1 MTQRQTQRLPGDP
14 GLPMTDMGL
23 GLGQQRN
30 DEPANHCHRRRHPE
44 QPGKT
49 EGTRQQGADD
59 HGHGKGEADAHPDQ
73 RHRLG
78 PVLLAGQVGQQRH
91 HRGGDRAGSLQHP
104 PRDHAPDAV
113 GHRRQNR
120 AGGEDRQTEI
130 DDRQAPDAVRENT
143 EGNLQQR
150 LGQTI
155 GTYGKADQG
164 RRSAFQVHAVGCQH
178 GQNHEHAEH
187 AKSEHQRQ
195 PGSCAFFA
203 GAHALAVGVLH
214 GGSRLYEPAA
224 ILAALPR
231 SAQARGFAATITPA
245 VYFRVSAR
253 HARLFWTRF

>member
-1 MTQRQTQRLPGDP
+1 MAHMR
-14 GLPMTDMGL
+14 MGL
-23 GLGQQRN
+23 GQRR
-30 DEPANHCHRRRHPE
+30 DDDSAKQRHAGGYPE
-44 QPGKT
+44 QPGET
-49 EGTRQQGADD
+49 EGTGQQRPDD
-59 HGHGKGEADAHPDQ
+59 HRDSEGKTDAHADQ
-73 RHRLG
+73 RHCLG
-78 PVLLAGQVGQQRH
+78 PMLFAGQVREQRH
-91 HRGGDRAGSLQHP
+91 HCSGNRPRPLQDAPGD
-104 PRDHAPDAV
+104 DAPDAV
-113 GHRRQNR
+113 GHRREHR
-120 AGGEDRQTEI
+120 SSGEDQQAEI
-130 DDRQAPDAVRENT
+130 DDRQATNTIGKNT

-155 GTYGKADQG
+155 GTYRKTDQG

-187 AKSEHQRQ
+187 AKSENQGQ

-224 ILAALPR
+224 ILAALPC

>member
-1 MTQRQTQRLPGDP
+1 MA
-14 GLPMTDMGL
+14 DMHL
-23 GLGQQRN
+23 GLGQQRH
-30 DEPANHCHRRRHPE
+30 DHATEHGHRRRHPE
-44 QPGKT
+44 QPGKA
-49 EGTRQQGADD
+49 EGARQQGADD

-78 PVLLAGQVGQQRH
+78 SMLLAGQVGEQGH
-91 HRGGDRAGSLQHP
+91 HRGGDRTGTLQHP
-104 PRDHAPDAV
+104 SCDYTPDAV
-113 GHRRQNR
+113 GHRRQHR

-130 DDRQAPDAVRENT
+130 DDRQAPDAVGQNT

-155 GTYGKADQG
+155 GTDGQSDQG
-164 RRSAFQVHAVGCQH
+164 RRCAVQIHTVGRQH

-187 AKSEHQRQ
+187 AESEHQRQ
-195 PGSCAFFA
+195 PGGCASFA

-224 ILAALPR
+224 ILAALPC
-231 SAQARGFAATITPA
+231 SAQAHGFAAAVTTA
-245 VYFRVSAR
+245 VYFRVFAR